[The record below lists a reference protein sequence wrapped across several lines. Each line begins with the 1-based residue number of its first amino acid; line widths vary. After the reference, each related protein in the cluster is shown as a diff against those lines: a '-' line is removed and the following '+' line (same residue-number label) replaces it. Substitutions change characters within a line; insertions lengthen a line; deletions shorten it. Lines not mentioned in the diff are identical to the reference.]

1 MEFIKISL
9 DSAAAHQ
16 MLEDEKFALMLQNE
30 EFMAELRG
38 NHEFLSTL
46 EEDHSADDQERS
58 CDYKAYKY
66 GKHMSHMYSYFS
78 LFTSHLVQLFTH

>member
-1 MEFIKISL
+1 
-9 DSAAAHQ
+9 

-46 EEDHSADDQERS
+46 EEDHTADADQVIKYSISDYHNLILQSSIGTNSISATELVIN
-58 CDYKAYKY
+58 
-66 GKHMSHMYSYFS
+66 YFW
-78 LFTSHLVQLFTH
+78 FFIT